1 MTDVNT
7 QQTDKVV
14 CSQAIEVVPMSQ
26 IEDDEQFVEDWL
38 RLDEGILNE
47 PSDPVSQTPEHE
59 ELDEDWFMHQQE
71 IFKEQTDPVNYYASH
86 PDLRRLPGL
95 RFPGEIGDP
104 VTRVGQAGWRMFF
117 DGPALPS
124 HSNKLLLA
132 AKIKKFTDVCVEVVT
147 ESRGVGQWND
157 ILREAMQRL
166 TTRTGRE
173 KWGAVAVEDC
183 SKCMTRLVGARN
195 LFLRRSDL
203 RRGHL
208 RGQRPIK
215 LPKGFRPFLAS
226 LDRWIEASVWI
237 QPGHEPS
244 ATHES
249 MEPAATNEI
258 PQRPPKRSHDET
270 SPSDEDVEP
279 PNKIRQVKAEDTGA
293 SDQVESFASGY
304 EQRIAMLEAEN
315 RKLQHSLAKNSKIAE
330 EDDSR
335 RPRNWVKSARD
346 WAASFWG

>member
-7 QQTDKVV
+7 QQTDKVDYL
-14 CSQAIEVVPMSQ
+14 QAIEVVPMSQ
-26 IEDDEQFVEDWL
+26 IQDDEQYVEDWV

-47 PSDPVSQTPEHE
+47 RSDPSSRTPEHE
-59 ELDEDWFMHQQE
+59 ELDEDFFMLQQE

-104 VTRVGQAGWRMFF
+104 VTRVGQAGWQMFF

-124 HSNKLLLA
+124 HSNKLLLVA
-132 AKIKKFTDVCVEVVT
+132 NIKKFTDVCVEVVT
-147 ESRGVGQWND
+147 ESRGVGQWNEV
-157 ILREAMQRL
+157 LREAMQRL

-173 KWGAVAVEDC
+173 RWVAVTVEDV

-237 QPGHEPS
+237 QPGHDLN

-249 MEPAATNEI
+249 
-258 PQRPPKRSHDET
+258 R
-270 SPSDEDVEP
+270 
-279 PNKIRQVKAEDTGA
+279 
-293 SDQVESFASGY
+293 
-304 EQRIAMLEAEN
+304 EAG
-315 RKLQHSLAKNSKIAE
+315 KS
-330 EDDSR
+330 SR
-335 RPRNWVKSARD
+335 RCCQCT
-346 WAASFWG
+346 

>member
-7 QQTDKVV
+7 QQTDKVYY
-14 CSQAIEVVPMSQ
+14 SQAIEVVPMSQ
-26 IEDDEQFVEDWL
+26 IQDDEQYVEDWV
-38 RLDEGILNE
+38 RLNEGILNE
-47 PSDPVSQTPEHE
+47 PSDPVSQIPEHE
-59 ELDEDWFMHQQE
+59 ELDEDWSLLQQE
-71 IFKEQTDPVNYYASH
+71 IFNEQIDPVDYYASH

-95 RFPGEIGDP
+95 RFPGRIGDP
-104 VTRVGQAGWRMFF
+104 VTRVGQAGWQMFF
-117 DGPALPS
+117 DGPVLPS
-124 HSNKLLLA
+124 HINKLLLA
-132 AKIKKFTDVCVEVVT
+132 ANIKKFTDVCVEVVT

-173 KWGAVAVEDC
+173 RWVAVTVEDV

-249 MEPAATNEI
+249 MEPGKSLRI
-258 PQRPPKRSHDET
+258 CCQYT
-270 SPSDEDVEP
+270 SC
-279 PNKIRQVKAEDTGA
+279 
-293 SDQVESFASGY
+293 
-304 EQRIAMLEAEN
+304 
-315 RKLQHSLAKNSKIAE
+315 
-330 EDDSR
+330 
-335 RPRNWVKSARD
+335 
-346 WAASFWG
+346 

>member
-7 QQTDKVV
+7 QQTDKVDY
-14 CSQAIEVVPMSQ
+14 SQAIEVVPMSQ
-26 IEDDEQFVEDWL
+26 IQDDEQYVEDWV

-59 ELDEDWFMHQQE
+59 VLDEDWVMLQQE

-95 RFPGEIGDP
+95 RFPGEMGDP
-104 VTRVGQAGWRMFF
+104 VTRVGQAGWQMFF

-132 AKIKKFTDVCVEVVT
+132 AKIKKFTDVCVEVIT
-147 ESRGVGQWND
+147 ESRGVCQWND
-157 ILREAMQRL
+157 VLREAMQRL
-166 TTRTGRE
+166 TTRTDRE
-173 KWGAVAVEDC
+173 QWGAVAVEDC

-215 LPKGFRPFLAS
+215 LPKGIRPFLAS
-226 LDRWIEASVWI
+226 LDRWIEASVRI

-249 MEPAATNEI
+249 MEP
-258 PQRPPKRSHDET
+258 
-270 SPSDEDVEP
+270 DVEP

-293 SDQVESFASGY
+293 SNQAESLTSDY

-315 RKLQHSLAKNSKIAE
+315 RKLQHSLAENSKIAE